1 MVHVLSSD
9 AAQVQAEGWSPGR
22 ISAYSKGEN
31 EEVKIVITTTKP
43 ANSTGRQMYRA
54 SSKTTRAAQRNSG
67 KPKTKKP
74 SKQSSKILRSL
85 TKRKQDLSK
94 TSGCADKFEASLTQN
109 KQTKQANKKNIQA
122 PHGYQQANILVTW
135 YPAW

>member
-43 ANSTGRQMYRA
+43 AGQCWRSTLIPQAGRCTGQAPRQPGQHRE
-54 SSKTTRAAQRNSG
+54 TLENQ
-67 KPKTKKP
+67 KP

-85 TKRKQDLSK
+85 TKRKQDLAK
-94 TSGCADKFEASLTQN
+94 TSGCADKLEASLTQN
-109 KQTKQANKKNIQA
+109 KQTRIYRPPMGISKQ
-122 PHGYQQANILVTW
+122 TSW
-135 YPAW
+135 

>member
-43 ANSTGRQMYRA
+43 AGQWWRSTLKFHRQA
-54 SSKTTRAAQRNSG
+54 DVQG
-67 KPKTKKP
+67 KLQDNQGSTEKLWKTKN
-74 SKQSSKILRSL
+74 Q
-85 TKRKQDLSK
+85 K
-94 TSGCADKFEASLTQN
+94 T
-109 KQTKQANKKNIQA
+109 KQTKQ
-122 PHGYQQANILVTW
+122 
-135 YPAW
+135 